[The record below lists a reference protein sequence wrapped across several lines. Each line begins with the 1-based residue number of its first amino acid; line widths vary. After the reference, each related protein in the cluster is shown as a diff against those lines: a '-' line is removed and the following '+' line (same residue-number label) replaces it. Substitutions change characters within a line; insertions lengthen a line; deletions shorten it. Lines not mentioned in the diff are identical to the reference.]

1 MSVRAGEPFDTGR
14 AVAEVTAL
22 AAGPVPASGPTL
34 AEGDP
39 VTGEWRST
47 SGEGFRIVP
56 LWESDDLTGVY
67 GDDWTDTEGAARRQ
81 CDALVAELDVRW
93 GPHSRVA
100 MHPALFRRQAGLPL
114 PALHAALLGADCSG
128 DLSVWGPLPG
138 GARWVGVSVGHSDGD
153 APLVMVALV
162 SGAPVVEADR
172 DEADRGEADRGEA
185 DRSEADRGRG

>member
-22 AAGPVPASGPTL
+22 AAGPVPAAGPTL
-34 AEGDP
+34 GEGDP
-39 VTGEWRST
+39 VTGEWRAT
-47 SGEGFRIVP
+47 AGAGFRIVP

-67 GDDWTDTEGAARRQ
+67 GSDWTDAEDAARRQ
-81 CDALVAELDVRW
+81 LEALVAELDVRW

-114 PALHAALLGADCSG
+114 PALHAALVGQDCYG

-138 GARWVGVSVGHSDGD
+138 RERWVGVSVGHSDGD

-162 SGAPVVEADR
+162 SGEPVVEV
-172 DEADRGEADRGEA
+172 ERGEADRGN
-185 DRSEADRGRG
+185 G